1 MARSDGNNA
10 GGFVA
15 MTANTNKAGRILK
28 YVVLLVVVVNLAI
41 VAVVFLGA
49 NSPQPRPMPNPNGY
63 DDFVKAG
70 QMVTGKPGDYNTMS
84 KEELV
89 ALVATNQEVL
99 RLVRIGLGREC
110 RAPDYNSA
118 QTLPLLAS
126 LKGLALLISAEGK
139 LAELGGHS
147 NEAAKIYIEGIRFGQ
162 KSSQGGVLIVR
173 LVGLACEAIPTWR
186 LEPLTN
192 SLDAQTCREIAQALE
207 AIDAGEEPAEETIK
221 QEKLWSLKVFGLR
234 AQFMALVQ
242 YKSNREYKKKFIQKV
257 KANTLRRRQ
266 LILNFAARAFELEQ
280 GKRAQSTADLVPG
293 YLKAIPQDPT
303 TGTNLVLT
311 P

>member
-1 MARSDGNNA
+1 
-10 GGFVA
+10 
-15 MTANTNKAGRILK
+15 MTANTNRSGRILK

-70 QMVTGKPGDYNTMS
+70 QMVTGEPGNYNTMI
-84 KEELV
+84 KDELA

-99 RLVRIGLGREC
+99 RLARVGLGREC

-126 LKGLALLISAEGK
+126 LKRLALLISAEGR
-139 LAELGGHS
+139 LAELDGRT
-147 NEAAKIYIEGIRFGQ
+147 NDAARIYVEGIRFGQ

-221 QEKLWSLKVFGLR
+221 QEKLWSLKAFGLR

-242 YKSNREYKKKFIQKV
+242 YKSNRESNKKFIRRVQ
-257 KANTLRRRQ
+257 ASTLRRRQ
-266 LILNFAARAFELEQ
+266 LILNFAARAYELEK
-280 GKRAQSTADLVPG
+280 GKRASSAADLVPG
-293 YLKAIPQDPT
+293 YLKAIPQDPV
-303 TGTNLVLT
+303 TGTNVVYS